1 MLALYPL
8 NIIKRS
14 KLMQPIKTR
23 QKEIRRAFKSLGL
36 SVNFKVYPY
45 QISFKGVPL
54 FPSDEMCKDTEF
66 ETLQGLKISI
76 PPDAA
81 HLLYSLI
88 DDIEANK
95 YF

>member
-1 MLALYPL
+1 
-8 NIIKRS
+8 
-14 KLMQPIKTR
+14 MQPIKQR
-23 QKEIRRAFKSLGL
+23 QTEIRRAFMSLGL
-36 SVNFKVYPY
+36 SVNFRLYPY

-54 FPSDEMCKDTEF
+54 FPSDEMLKDTEF

-76 PPDAA
+76 PPDVAV
-81 HLLYSLI
+81 LMSSLI

>member
-1 MLALYPL
+1 M
-8 NIIKRS
+8 K
-14 KLMQPIKTR
+14 PIKVR
-23 QKEIRRAFKSLGL
+23 QTEIRRAFKSLGL

-54 FPSDEMCKDTEF
+54 YCSDEMCKDTEF

-81 HLLYSLI
+81 YLFYSLI
-88 DDIEANK
+88 TDIEIGMYNDP
-95 YF
+95 FTL